1 MATLSYDLLD
11 RRALAALRFVDAT
24 GAPVVT
30 PVAVSGGGAKVVRTR
45 SGLAAVLAAPGLETH
60 VNAFE
65 ATPAAPAIGSVT
77 VALDVRPASAELA
90 ARRFALKLPRDP
102 DLAHAAAASSLFQP
116 VDVALLPTP
125 RARVS
130 GLVAALMVTVRRSD
144 DQRRVAGAL
153 VRLRPDGGLPE
164 ARAIT
169 NMAGDALVIV
179 AGAPLSTPGPG
190 ATTLPDVG
198 AQLDAIVDPNL
209 AQFASD
215 AAVAAQPAA
224 AWPRDLLDPDDIETR
239 LAASATA
246 ASAVRIACGQIRTAS
261 LAWTPS

>member
-1 MATLSYDLLD
+1 MATLAYDLLD

-30 PVAVSGGGAKVVRTR
+30 PVAVSGDGAKVVRTK
-45 SGLAAVLAAPGLETH
+45 SGLAAVLAAAGLEAY
-60 VNAFE
+60 VSAFE
-65 ATPAAPAIGSVT
+65 APPAAPAVGSVT
-77 VALDVRPASAELA
+77 VELDVRPASTELA

-102 DLAHAAAASSLFQP
+102 DLAHASATTSLFQP

-130 GLVAALMVTVRRSD
+130 GLVAALMVTVRRAD

-169 NMAGDALVIV
+169 NMAGDALLIV

-198 AQLDAIVDPNL
+198 AQLDAIVDPAL
-209 AQFASD
+209 ALFASD
-215 AAVAAQPAA
+215 ADVAAQPAA
-224 AWPRDLLDPDDIETR
+224 AWPGALLDPDDIETR

-246 ASAVRIACGQIRTAS
+246 ASAVRIACGQLRTAS

>member
-1 MATLSYDLLD
+1 MTTVLSYDLLD

-24 GAPVVT
+24 GAPVVS
-30 PVAVSGGGAKVVRTR
+30 PVAVAADGAKVVRTR
-45 SGLAAVLAAPGLETH
+45 SGLAAVLHVAGLEAH
-60 VNAFE
+60 ESAFE
-65 ATPAAPAIGSVT
+65 APPGAPAVGSVT
-77 VALDVRPASAELA
+77 VQLDVRPASGELT
-90 ARRFALKLPRDP
+90 ARRFALKLPRNPDP
-102 DLAHAAAASSLFQP
+102 TAADSLFQP
-116 VDVALLPTP
+116 VEVALLPTP
-125 RARVS
+125 SARVS
-130 GLVAALMVTVRRSD
+130 GLVAALLATVRRAD

-169 NMAGDALVIV
+169 NMAGDALLIV

-209 AQFASD
+209 ARFASD
-215 AAVAAQPAA
+215 SDVAASPAA
-224 AWPRDLLDPDDIETR
+224 PWPGVLIDPDDIEAR
-239 LAASATA
+239 LAGSATA

-261 LAWTPS
+261 LVWTPS

>member
-1 MATLSYDLLD
+1 MAALSYDLLD

-24 GAPVVT
+24 GAPVLS
-30 PVAVSGGGAKVVRTR
+30 PVAVTGGGARVVRTR
-45 SGLAAVLAAPGLETH
+45 SGLAAVLAAPGLEAH
-60 VNAFE
+60 ESAFE
-65 ATPAAPAIGSVT
+65 TPPAAPAIGSVT
-77 VALDVRPASAELA
+77 VQLDVRPASGELA

-102 DLAHAAAASSLFQP
+102 DLANAATAASLFQP

-130 GLVAALMVTVRRSD
+130 GLVAALLVTVRRSD
-144 DQRRVAGAL
+144 DQRRIAGAL

-169 NMAGDALVIV
+169 NMAGDALLIV

-198 AQLDAIVDPNL
+198 GQLDAIVDPNL

-215 AAVAAQPAA
+215 SDVAASPAA
-224 AWPRDLLDPDDIETR
+224 PWPGLLLDPDDIEAR
-239 LAASATA
+239 LAGAATA
-246 ASAVRIACGQIRTAS
+246 ASVVRIACGQIRTAS